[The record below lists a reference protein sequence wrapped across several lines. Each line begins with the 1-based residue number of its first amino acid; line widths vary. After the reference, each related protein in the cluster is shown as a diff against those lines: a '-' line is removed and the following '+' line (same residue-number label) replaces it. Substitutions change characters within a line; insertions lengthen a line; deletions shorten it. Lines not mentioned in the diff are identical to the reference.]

1 MDQSR
6 QRQSHRP
13 VSVVQALKQVLAEAL
28 KNSDFWH
35 DRGHHY
41 PAAEWLQP
49 SDLAIYIDWTQRTE
63 QTPKHLLTSELPDDA
78 DVQAHLA
85 PGQMPYSMHA
95 LKEFL
100 LEQHF
105 NVGVSID
112 LVYCLRPGA
121 LQPPGL
127 AQ

>member
-1 MDQSR
+1 MAA
-6 QRQSHRP
+6 
-13 VSVVQALKQVLAEAL
+13 QALKQVLAEAL

-41 PAAEWLQP
+41 PAAESVQP
-49 SDLAIYIDWTQRTE
+49 ADLAIYVDWTQRTE
-63 QTPKHLLTSELPDDA
+63 QTPRHLLTSELPDDA

-100 LEQHF
+100 LEQHY

-112 LVYCLRPGA
+112 LVYCLRRGAMQHPGVP
-121 LQPPGL
+121 Q
-127 AQ
+127 